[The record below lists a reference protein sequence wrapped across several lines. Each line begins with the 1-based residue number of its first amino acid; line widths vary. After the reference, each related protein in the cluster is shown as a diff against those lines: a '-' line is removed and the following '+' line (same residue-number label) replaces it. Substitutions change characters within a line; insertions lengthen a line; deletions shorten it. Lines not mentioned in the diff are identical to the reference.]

1 MRYFDINEVI
11 FKNSLGRAVK
21 IKALLPIPAR
31 SNNSV
36 IIALAK
42 NDELDEIATR
52 TDIYGEGYE
61 AKTYD
66 IFFAIKN
73 RKHYSVSEG
82 IVVSAGFVFFN
93 KACIKYITLGV
104 AFIFKVLK
112 KACPTIRCKPE
123 PEHFNCLAI

>member
-1 MRYFDINEVI
+1 MRYFDINEVT

-61 AKTYD
+61 TKTYD
-66 IFFAIKN
+66 IFIENVEELTQNDFDMN
-73 RKHYSVSEG
+73 R
-82 IVVSAGFVFFN
+82 
-93 KACIKYITLGV
+93 
-104 AFIFKVLK
+104 LK
-112 KACPTIRCKPE
+112 RLRIPS
-123 PEHFNCLAI
+123 

>member
-1 MRYFDINEVI
+1 MRYFDINEVT

-66 IFFAIKN
+66 IFIENVEELVQNDFDMN
-73 RKHYSVSEG
+73 S
-82 IVVSAGFVFFN
+82 
-93 KACIKYITLGV
+93 
-104 AFIFKVLK
+104 LK
-112 KACPTIRCKPE
+112 RLRIPS
-123 PEHFNCLAI
+123 